1 MKTPYLYFG
10 RKGYHAIAAVV
21 NGVYPALTIANSGMM
36 PILKADSVLP
46 SLTGMRVVHRAADAV
61 AGARG
66 TDYTVDFVTGAT
78 MTQAIVADD
87 VTELSSAAAYTVGSG
102 DEVFTIQ
109 KETASEATGITA
121 TVNDT
126 MYFEEYAFNAY
137 VLPINTGADN
147 TVGFA
152 DLCAPATSYLGAEPL
167 AYSDGAAGD
176 AGLHYD
182 GTALDA
188 TRLYFKSGDGSPT
201 VDTVDLLHTE
211 AKYKE
216 ICEAMED
223 LCNSTVYDEMVR
235 VHYLNENGQ
244 VVHNAFSSRGISI
257 KRCLITCTVRS

>member
-36 PILKADSVLP
+36 PIVKADSVLP
-46 SLTGMRVVHRAADAV
+46 SATGMRVVHRAADAV

-126 MYFEEYAFNAY
+126 MYFEEYAFNAA
-137 VLPINTGADN
+137 VLPICTAAAGAAG
-147 TVGFA
+147 VA
-152 DLCAPATSYLGAEPL
+152 DLCVPATSFIGAEPL

-188 TRLYFKSGDGSPT
+188 TRLYFKSGDGYA

-211 AKYKE
+211 AKYKDV
-216 ICEAMED
+216 CEAMED
-223 LCNSTVYDEMVR
+223 MMNSSVYDEMVK
-235 VHYLNENGQ
+235 VHYLHKNGQ
-244 VVHNAFSSRGISI
+244 FVHNALSSRGISI
-257 KRCLITCTVRS
+257 KRCLITSVARS